1 MNLRNSTLDEWLKE
15 PDISFLKRGGD
26 NFPFFSKYD
35 VFKNH
40 LENGLHKEV
49 TKQAIY
55 NEIKDKDELDKMI
68 WLNDHGPEHIAAVVE
83 RASQLLDNGKDDTD
97 NFTYSLNAREVFLL
111 LNAIQVHDIGNFFGR
126 VGHEAKVFEAVNEG
140 LTPILFDSTE
150 ARYIYDIAH
159 VHGGKVVYKNGS
171 TDKNTIKKI
180 KPIITSD
187 GYKVRLQLLAAVL
200 RFADEL
206 ADEKKRA
213 DIDSLN
219 KGTLTKGSEV
229 FHAFSACLDSVKV
242 DHSKLTIEIH
252 FKIPKNYATRKFGK
266 LISENG
272 DDTVIE
278 CYLLDEIY
286 SRILKMHNERIY
298 CAKFWKGMIEVDRI
312 WVEIEFYNDINGEDE
327 SIDFEHLQVHQDITF
342 TLHDNGYPSGSRD
355 IFSFC
360 AEELKYPDDGSKIN
374 GQNLLKRIT

>member
-1 MNLRNSTLDEWLKE
+1 MNLKNTTLDEWLKR
-15 PDISFLKRGGD
+15 PNKSFLKRGGD
-26 NFPFFSKYD
+26 DFPFFSKYD

-40 LENGLHKEV
+40 LDNGLHKEV

-83 RASQLLDNGKDDTD
+83 RASQLLDNGKDDTT
-97 NFTYSLNAREVFLL
+97 NFIYSLNAREIFLL

-180 KPIITSD
+180 KPQITSD
-187 GYKVRLQLLAAVL
+187 GYTVRLQLLAAVL

-213 DIDSLN
+213 DIVSLN

-242 DHSKLTIEIH
+242 DHSKLTIEVH
-252 FKIPKNYATRKFGK
+252 FKIPKKYATRKFGK

-272 DDTVIE
+272 NDKVIE

-286 SRILKMHNERIY
+286 SRILKMHHERIY

-312 WVEIEFYNDINGEDE
+312 WVEIEFYNDINEEDE
-327 SIDFEHLQVHQDITF
+327 SIDFEHLQVHPDITF
-342 TLHDNGYPSGSRD
+342 TLHDNGYPSGSGD

-360 AEELKYPDDGSKIN
+360 EDELKYQDDGSKIN
-374 GQNLLKRIT
+374 GQNLLKRIS